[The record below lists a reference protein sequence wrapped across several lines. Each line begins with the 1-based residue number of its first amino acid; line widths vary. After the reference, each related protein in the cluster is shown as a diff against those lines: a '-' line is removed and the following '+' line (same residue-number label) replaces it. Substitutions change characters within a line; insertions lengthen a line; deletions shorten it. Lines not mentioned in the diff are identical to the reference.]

1 MKKSDAYKTAQLAV
15 LSSECISDLKKLAIL
30 AVLMEDEKLALFQEE
45 NEVEQE

>member
-15 LSSECISDLKKLAIL
+15 LASEYIPDLKKLAIL
-30 AVLMEDEKLALFQEE
+30 AVLMEDEKLALFQEK